1 MKFNYQEGF
10 DFKNQTQLIAQVN
23 PSPEVSSSDSTSS
36 PIKMDSYSF
45 AVIGFVLL
53 ALFSLWLGTM
63 KINSGQRSKVLYH
76 LQMILIVL
84 IVTISGTLALIFST
98 NEKNAQQTN
107 ACVTIIG
114 TALGYA
120 VGSSQNKSSNSDDKN
135 S

>member
-98 NEKNAQQTN
+98 NEKYLYLTW
-107 ACVTIIG
+107 
-114 TALGYA
+114 
-120 VGSSQNKSSNSDDKN
+120 
-135 S
+135 